1 MRAFPLP
8 ATLAASA
15 LLLAACSG
23 ESSGPS
29 TNGQVTVNVATVAAP
44 GGALRSSLLGDT
56 LVSGSDTLL
65 LESVQIVLR
74 DIKFER
80 VQDCD
85 DDDHSDD
92 DLRALSRG
100 GDDDD
105 NDDRCEYSNAGPF
118 LLDLPL
124 GPGVER
130 AFTVPVDTGTYDELD
145 VKIHKPEDDSG
156 DPKDIAFMQAHPD
169 FRKISIRARGT
180 FNGTPFTF
188 ESDINAQQ
196 EIDFRP
202 AIVVT
207 DSTLNVDVTIRVD
220 VANWFRKNGALID
233 PSTANKGGANAN
245 DVKDNIRDSF
255 RAFRDSNK
263 DGCDDDDPS
272 DGHGGDDD

>member
-8 ATLAASA
+8 TLAAGA

-23 ESSGPS
+23 DSSGPS
-29 TNGQVTVNVATVAAP
+29 TNGQVTVNVATVASP
-44 GGALRSSLLGDT
+44 GGASLRGDT

-80 VQDCD
+80 TNDCD
-85 DDDHSDD
+85 DDHDEDH

-105 NDDRCEYSNAGPF
+105 DDDRCEYTNVGPY

-130 AFTVPVDTGTYDELD
+130 AFTVAVDTGTYDELD
-145 VKIHKPEDDSG
+145 VKIHKPEDNGTARDRAF
-156 DPKDIAFMQAHPD
+156 IAQHPE
-169 FRKISIRARGT
+169 FHKISIRATGT
-180 FNGTPFTF
+180 WNGTPFTF

-196 EIDFRP
+196 EIDFHP

-207 DSTLNVDVTIRVD
+207 DSTLNVDVTMRVD
-220 VANWFRKNGALID
+220 VANWFRVNGALVN
-233 PSTANKGGANAN
+233 PSTGNKGEANAN

-255 RAFRDSNK
+255 RAFRDGNK
-263 DGCDDDDPS
+263 DGCDDDDPN